1 MNRTRTTKLNF
12 EPKGAMNQPARDIKD
27 YEARIINKA
36 LEDDIKAR
44 TPGLNQNQP
53 GMNDTT
59 TGNKIMQTIK
69 DLAKDPRTYSTLAN
83 IGSIYAATQDDPTT
97 ASALSEVASRID
109 TGIQQKQAAE
119 ATVEAERIKAEQDR
133 IKAEEEEKLKL
144 LELKSQEPKTIAEIE
159 LKNAQKRYQESLIK
173 KLDLETDLLRNPEP
187 DPKKALDLENAKLK
201 NRKLELEILSL
212 ENPEDPEAKR
222 NSEIYDAAYKAY
234 INKINDPKEIT
245 FRKRLEEADKVL
257 TNLTKTSEFPYFGKR
272 NVPLFE
278 KRREFR
284 QAQENFIN
292 AQLRR
297 ESGASI
303 AESEFENAR
312 KIYLPVIGDSAEVL
326 EQKRKAR
333 ALLFAIPEFIDPTE
347 IIKNQE
353 QKQEQKQ
360 DKSSSQQDYTQM
372 SDEEIMEGL

>member
-1 MNRTRTTKLNF
+1 KKLLL
-12 EPKGAMNQPARDIKD
+12 E
-27 YEARIINKA
+27 INK
-36 LEDDIKAR
+36 L
-44 TPGLNQNQP
+44 Q
-53 GMNDTT
+53 
-59 TGNKIMQTIK
+59 
-69 DLAKDPRTYSTLAN
+69 
-83 IGSIYAATQDDPTT
+83 
-97 ASALSEVASRID
+97 
-109 TGIQQKQAAE
+109 
-119 ATVEAERIKAEQDR
+119 
-133 IKAEEEEKLKL
+133 
-144 LELKSQEPKTIAEIE
+144 
-159 LKNAQKRYQESLIK
+159 
-173 KLDLETDLLRNPEP
+173 
-187 DPKKALDLENAKLK
+187 
-201 NRKLELEILSL
+201 
-212 ENPEDPEAKR
+212 NPEDPEAKR
-222 NSEIYDAAYKAY
+222 KSEIYNAAYLAY

-312 KIYLPVIGDSAEVL
+312 QIYLPVMGDSAEVL

-347 IIKNQE
+347 IIKNQK
-353 QKQEQKQ
+353 QKQEQGQENKP
-360 DKSSSQQDYTQM
+360 T
-372 SDEEIMEGL
+372 EISFG

>member
-1 MNRTRTTKLNF
+1 MAILDFLKIKEPPLKSSEDKQAEELIKMKTDSVTEDHKLRQQLNNNRQDNPLLSKLT
-12 EPKGAMNQPARDIKD
+12 E
-27 YEARIINKA
+27 
-36 LEDDIKAR
+36 
-44 TPGLNQNQP
+44 
-53 GMNDTT
+53 
-59 TGNKIMQTIK
+59 
-69 DLAKDPRTYSTLAN
+69 LAKDPSTYSALAS
-83 IGSIYAATQDDPTT
+83 IGSVVAAAEGEDTM
-97 ASALSEVASRID
+97 ASALSNISSRID
-109 TGIQQKQAAE
+109 QNVRSKAERQSTLAAE
-119 ATVEAERIKAEQDR
+119 KFKAEQ
-133 IKAEEEEKLKL
+133 KTEQEKLKL
-144 LELKSQEPKTIAEIE
+144 KAEEPKRQADIALKKAQEQYNKSQ
-159 LKNAQKRYQESLIK
+159 KN
-173 KLDLETDLLRNPEP
+173 KLDLETDLLRNPDP
-187 DPKKALDLENAKLK
+187 DPKKVLDLEKAKLTNK
-201 NRKLELEILSL
+201 KLLLEINKL

-222 NSEIYDAAYKAY
+222 KSEIYNAAYLAY

-312 KIYLPVIGDSAEVL
+312 QIYLPVIGDSAEVL

-353 QKQEQKQ
+353 QKQKQ
-360 DKSSSQQDYTQM
+360 GQESVSPLTNGFERVGQ
-372 SDEEIMEGL
+372 E